1 MLYHIGI
8 FVVHSD
14 ADINSR
20 DHSGK
25 KPRQVA
31 REGLTIEAQGKKKQE
46 ARLKPS
52 LEYVHKEIHD
62 AKWKDSNLDFFRT
75 CFAYRL

>member
-1 MLYHIGI
+1 MFRILSVLTFY
-8 FVVHSD
+8 FVTD

-31 REGLTIEAQGKKKQE
+31 REGLTIEAQGKQVD
-46 ARLKPS
+46 S
-52 LEYVHKEIHD
+52 LILCVNHSSPFINVPILHTDLYTF
-62 AKWKDSNLDFFRT
+62 L
-75 CFAYRL
+75 